1 MHIIITESIYTKI
14 YTLKNVALP
23 FWLSIFLQ
31 CRFHRHLN
39 AWRSALLLFSLSLS
53 CSVSRILV
61 TPFSFVD
68 YFSVFS
74 LLLLLLWL
82 LLLFLAG
89 GFLLFTSN
97 SHSTHSLHKIYT
109 KRLRCWFIFHTVV
122 LLLLACRYSSTFN
135 QLIFERQP
143 HQITVVVK
151 QVFDVNGF
159 YEINVNSS
167 NVDRC
172 KIIINLV

>member
-1 MHIIITESIYTKI
+1 M
-14 YTLKNVALP
+14 VVDFP
-23 FWLSIFLQ
+23 
-31 CRFHRHLN
+31 
-39 AWRSALLLFSLSLS
+39 
-53 CSVSRILV
+53 SVSFPSTFERLAL
-61 TPFSFVD
+61 
-68 YFSVFS
+68 SVVAFLALTLMLCLSYLGYSVQFCWLFLRFS

-122 LLLLACRYSSTFN
+122 LLLLACRYFSTFN

-151 QVFDVNGF
+151 QVFDVKGF